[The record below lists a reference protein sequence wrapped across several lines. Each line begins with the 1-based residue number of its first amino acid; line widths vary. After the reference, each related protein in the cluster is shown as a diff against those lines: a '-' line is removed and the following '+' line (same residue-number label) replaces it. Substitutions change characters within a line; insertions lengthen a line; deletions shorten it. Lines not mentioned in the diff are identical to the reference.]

1 MRTIRYLL
9 ESARPRE
16 WVKNLFLLA
25 PLLFSQSLFQGEAT
39 LRAAI
44 AFLLFCLLTSGVYV
58 LNDIMDLKEDRAH
71 PRKRQRPLPSGRLK
85 ASRALG
91 FAAACL
97 VLAIAL
103 SFALDLGFG
112 AVALIYLGLNAVY
125 SRWLKHL
132 VVIDVMCIA
141 AGFVLRVVGG
151 ALVIG
156 VAISHWLL
164 ICTLLLALLLGF
176 SKRRH
181 ELALLGQGSTE
192 HRRVLG
198 DYSTGFLDMMI
209 GIVAGAALLSYVLY
223 TASPETIAKFHT
235 DMLILTI
242 PFVIYG
248 MFRYLYLVYHRK
260 EGGNPA
266 QLLADIP
273 LVVTVLLWGLVAI
286 AIIYWGGIP

>member
-71 PRKRQRPLPSGRLK
+71 ARKRQRPLPSGRLK

-112 AVALIYLGLNAVY
+112 AVALIYLGLNAIY